1 MQLFP
6 LSVLV
11 LVLLLH
17 LLSEIPL
24 FRCSIYGTMEIL
36 SKAFKRD
43 LSPLSLVRG
52 VSTRH
57 KNVNLESL
65 IFYKRFFETA
75 SYMVQRIFHFIGEK
89 RLRKK
94 RLEKYFRPRW
104 LNLDSFCRFIL
115 FVI

>member
-1 MQLFP
+1 
-6 LSVLV
+6 
-11 LVLLLH
+11 
-17 LLSEIPL
+17 
-24 FRCSIYGTMEIL
+24 MEIL

-115 FVI
+115 FVIWKQVLIKKWQACFTKACHDFI